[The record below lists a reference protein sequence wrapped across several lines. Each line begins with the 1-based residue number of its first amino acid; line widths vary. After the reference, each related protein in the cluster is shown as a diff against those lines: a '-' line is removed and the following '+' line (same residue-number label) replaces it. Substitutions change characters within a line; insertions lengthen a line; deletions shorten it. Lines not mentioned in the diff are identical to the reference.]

1 MRPTPLPRI
10 PRARLLAA
18 TLLVGC
24 QSAPAVPSAAPA
36 PASDSVHVA
45 YGTQARRDV
54 TGAVSSVGGDVA
66 QRTSPT
72 SVADLLDGRFAGV
85 DVRALP
91 GGGMSVRIRGLRS
104 FKNDGEPL
112 YVVDG
117 IPQHAGTNGILRDL
131 DPRLVQSIEVLKDAG
146 STAAYGARGANGV
159 ILITTKRRDQ

>member
-1 MRPTPLPRI
+1 MRPAPLPRL
-10 PRARLLAA
+10 PRTCVLAA
-18 TLLVGC
+18 TLLLGC
-24 QSAPAVPSAAPA
+24 QSAPAVPPAPA

-45 YGTQARRDV
+45 YGTQVRRDV
-54 TGAVSSVGGDVA
+54 TGAVSSAGGDVA
-66 QRTSPT
+66 QRTNPT
-72 SVADLLDGRFAGV
+72 SMADLLDGRFAGV

-91 GGGMSVRIRGLRS
+91 GGGISVRIRGSRS
-104 FKNDGEPL
+104 FKGDGEPL

-117 IPQHAGTNGILRDL
+117 IPQHAGSNGILRDL